1 MKSDIRELRI
11 TRGESPGHVMLAVND
26 SRESAAA
33 VRYWAV
39 EHLIQEDDK
48 VVLFHA
54 VKTPKK
60 IPTASK
66 WFLFR
71 LDFDC

>member
-1 MKSDIRELRI
+1 
-11 TRGESPGHVMLAVND
+11 VQ
-26 SRESAAA
+26 
-33 VRYWAV
+33 WAV
-39 EHLIQEDDK
+39 ENLIQEDDK

-66 WFLFR
+66 WCLFR
-71 LDFDC
+71 LDSDCSTPHSYNDVLVVSLVPV